1 MSLEAPETSES
12 SSKSVSD
19 IVDVRNTAVDTIE
32 DNIIEAESV
41 SAGDSQDDEVEDTTD
56 SDVLWLIYFLHIAKS
71 LWCIDQGRS
80 LITLTAQYDVGLPYL
95 YNIYQD

>member
-1 MSLEAPETSES
+1 MSLEAPKTSES

-19 IVDVRNTAVDTIE
+19 IVNVRNTAVDTIE

-56 SDVLWLIYFLHIAKS
+56 SDVL
-71 LWCIDQGRS
+71 
-80 LITLTAQYDVGLPYL
+80 
-95 YNIYQD
+95 

>member
-19 IVDVRNTAVDTIE
+19 IVNVRNTAVDTIE

-71 LWCIDQGRS
+71 
-80 LITLTAQYDVGLPYL
+80 
-95 YNIYQD
+95 